1 MAKPAV
7 KIPNFAA
14 PDHRGDERAWHSN
27 GNMNTDAR
35 IDELEAR
42 LALQDQSLLE
52 LSDEVYRQQRRIAEL
67 ERQLTAL
74 TDRMT
79 ALAERAPAPAEA
91 DERPP
96 HY

>member
-1 MAKPAV
+1 
-7 KIPNFAA
+7 
-14 PDHRGDERAWHSN
+14 
-27 GNMNTDAR
+27 MNTDVR

-52 LSDEVYRQQRRIAEL
+52 LSDEVYLQQRRIAEL
-67 ERQLTAL
+67 ERQLKLL

-79 ALAERAPAPAEA
+79 TLAERAPAATEA

>member
-1 MAKPAV
+1 
-7 KIPNFAA
+7 
-14 PDHRGDERAWHSN
+14 
-27 GNMNTDAR
+27 MNTDAR

-52 LSDEVYRQQRRIAEL
+52 LSDEVYRHQRQIAEL
-67 ERQLTAL
+67 ERQLQTL
-74 TDRMT
+74 TERM
-79 ALAERAPAPAEA
+79 ASLAERAPATAAA

>member
-1 MAKPAV
+1 
-7 KIPNFAA
+7 
-14 PDHRGDERAWHSN
+14 
-27 GNMNTDAR
+27 MNTDAR
-35 IDELEAR
+35 IDELETR

-52 LSDEVYRQQRRIAEL
+52 LSDEVYRQQRRVAEL
-67 ERQLTAL
+67 ERQLKSL

-79 ALAERAPAPAEA
+79 ALAERSSPPAET

>member
-1 MAKPAV
+1 
-7 KIPNFAA
+7 
-14 PDHRGDERAWHSN
+14 
-27 GNMNTDAR
+27 MNTDAR
-35 IDELEAR
+35 IDELESR

-67 ERQLTAL
+67 ERKLETLTE
-74 TDRMT
+74 RMT
-79 ALAERAPAPAEA
+79 ALAERAPEPAAA

>member
-1 MAKPAV
+1 
-7 KIPNFAA
+7 
-14 PDHRGDERAWHSN
+14 
-27 GNMNTDAR
+27 MNTDAR
-35 IDELEAR
+35 IDELESR
-42 LALQDQSLLE
+42 LALQDHSLLE

-67 ERQLTAL
+67 ERQLKLL

-79 ALAERAPAPAEA
+79 AIAERTPAPAES

>member
-1 MAKPAV
+1 
-7 KIPNFAA
+7 
-14 PDHRGDERAWHSN
+14 
-27 GNMNTDAR
+27 MNTDAR
-35 IDELEAR
+35 IDELETR

-67 ERQLTAL
+67 ERQLKSL

-79 ALAERAPAPAEA
+79 ALAERASTATEA

>member
-1 MAKPAV
+1 
-7 KIPNFAA
+7 
-14 PDHRGDERAWHSN
+14 
-27 GNMNTDAR
+27 MNTDPR
-35 IDELEAR
+35 IDELETR
-42 LALQDQSLLE
+42 LALQDQALLE

-67 ERQLTAL
+67 ERQLKWL

-79 ALAERAPAPAEA
+79 ALAERAPAPGET